1 VSLTP
6 NPVSARSGSDANMT
20 LSSEDLF
27 GHQRQTWA
35 SCPDWVQ
42 TIILK
47 NVRKTIKAKMQQEHR
62 VWEDRREGVTD
73 DWAAVAGE
81 VQSQITSRGPT
92 RATPRI
98 QSQTPGNLGIG
109 ALAAPPGNQF
119 DSQETVTSFDF
130 SQTARLAPTRST
142 PPIQC
147 PTPSSLGIGALAAPP
162 GNQFDSQEMVW
173 SYDLSHTATRL
184 LSFLD
189 SDPQTAAGSHELAMG
204 LTLDN
209 TVTPTTLRQLAL
221 SIEAL
226 ESQEEAAMH
235 SEPSDMEQ
243 GQGGSNDACG

>member
-1 VSLTP
+1 
-6 NPVSARSGSDANMT
+6 MT

-27 GHQRQTWA
+27 GRQRQTWA

-42 TIILK
+42 TMILK
-47 NVRKTIKAKMQQEHR
+47 NIRETIKAKMQQEHR
-62 VWEDRREGVTD
+62 VREDRREGFTD
-73 DWAAVAGE
+73 DWAAVAAE
-81 VQSQITSRGPT
+81 VQSQISSRAPT

-142 PPIQC
+142 PRIQSQ
-147 PTPSSLGIGALAAPP
+147 TPSNLGIGALAAPP
-162 GNQFDSQEMVW
+162 GNQFDSQETV
-173 SYDLSHTATRL
+173 SSFDFSQTATRL

-189 SDPQTAAGSHELAMG
+189 SDPQTPDGSQEVAMG

-221 SIEAL
+221 SIEDL
-226 ESQEEAAMH
+226 ESQEEAAVH

-243 GQGGSNDACG
+243 GQGRSNDACS

>member
-6 NPVSARSGSDANMT
+6 NPVSSRSGSDANMT

-27 GHQRQTWA
+27 GRQRQTWA

-42 TIILK
+42 TMILK
-47 NVRKTIKAKMQQEHR
+47 NIRETIKAKMQQEHR
-62 VWEDRREGVTD
+62 VREDRREGFTD
-73 DWAAVAGE
+73 DWAAVAAE
-81 VQSQITSRGPT
+81 VQSQISSRAPT

-130 SQTARLAPTRST
+130 SQTA
-142 PPIQC
+142 
-147 PTPSSLGIGALAAPP
+147 
-162 GNQFDSQEMVW
+162 
-173 SYDLSHTATRL
+173 TRL

-189 SDPQTAAGSHELAMG
+189 SDPQTPDGSQEVAMG

-221 SIEAL
+221 SIEDL
-226 ESQEEAAMH
+226 ESQEEAGVH

-243 GQGGSNDACG
+243 GQGGSNDACS